1 MKGGVLMLECVLAS
15 EVNGKYFFVVN
26 LKTNFPA
33 KQKAA
38 GTRRS
43 EKSRASTISTIKER
57 GRR

>member
-1 MKGGVLMLECVLAS
+1 MLECVLAS